1 MSDRPLETRSAAA
14 PSDESDCRS
23 VRAIL
28 IDGYSRSTDTQS
40 ATPLPETV
48 WIHRKLGALGAVA
61 GLVVALWW
69 CWRGADQYRFTAFVD
84 NPPSLAPSVIN
95 PVSTPDLALILNAVA
110 ADTLVVQEL
119 DSVSVD
125 AKPAERSSELVRVEL
140 VIRATDYS
148 SASQEADRAMS
159 KVMEALAR
167 NTQPSL
173 DITKQFLSA
182 KLKRVEQ
189 SISASEAL
197 IDLASKANA
206 PDRPALA
213 IQAAQLRVEAALL
226 QTQSDSLRAPQLKA
240 ASTFTGQGQPLA
252 KSLLICAA
260 AMLAGAAAGVSL
272 SWFWAT
278 MRATERN
285 ASVTRG

>member
-1 MSDRPLETRSAAA
+1 MSDRPLETRSATA
-14 PSDESDCRS
+14 PNDAGDLRS

-28 IDGYSRSTDTQS
+28 IDGYSGSTESQS

-48 WIHRKLGALGAVA
+48 WIHRKLGALAAVA
-61 GLVVALWW
+61 GLIVALWW
-69 CWRGADQYRFTAFVD
+69 CWRGADQFRFTAFVD
-84 NPPSLAPSVIN
+84 NPPSLAPSVLN

-110 ADTLVVQEL
+110 ADTLAVQDL
-119 DSVSVD
+119 SSVSVD

-140 VIRATDYS
+140 VIRASDYS
-148 SASQEADRAMS
+148 SASQEADLAMS
-159 KVMEALAR
+159 KVMEALAK

-173 DITKQFLSA
+173 DITKQFLTA

-189 SISASEAL
+189 SLVAAEAL
-197 IDLASKANA
+197 IELASRANA

-226 QTQSDSLRAPQLKA
+226 QAQRDSLRAPQLKA
-240 ASTFTGQGQPLA
+240 TSTFTGQGQPWT

-260 AMLAGAAAGVSL
+260 ATLAGAAAGVSL